1 MHLLPQI
8 QRRVE
13 ECEASRKRLEE
24 RREDR
29 QLETYQRR
37 QHKLK
42 LRQQAKVMSFGDNA
56 YCLVNIAVGVVKP
69 SSIIEG
75 CAGGPGGA

>member
-1 MHLLPQI
+1 MQCTVTVTKMHLLPQI

-24 RREDR
+24 RREGR

-42 LRQQAKVMSFGDNA
+42 LRQQAKVMAFGRVNA
-56 YCLVNIAVGVVKP
+56 LLTLLLL
-69 SSIIEG
+69 
-75 CAGGPGGA
+75 

>member
-1 MHLLPQI
+1 MLSNKHLLPQI

-13 ECEASRKRLEE
+13 ECEASRARLEE
-24 RREDR
+24 RREGR

-42 LRQQAKVMSFGDNA
+42 LRQQAKVLSFGSDHA
-56 YCLVNIAVGVVKP
+56 YCIVMTCCVKVLVL
-69 SSIIEG
+69 
-75 CAGGPGGA
+75 